1 MEYGEFGG
9 YGLLEARLGPF
20 LRKDAPAPSGWVI
33 LGWVGRQFIMCQGQN
48 DVNTLSKFSGTHSH
62 FSAYFRDVSGSTP
75 ERNTRSYEPLNM
87 I

>member
-33 LGWVGRQFIMCQGQN
+33 LGWVGRQFIMCQG
-48 DVNTLSKFSGTHSH
+48 
-62 FSAYFRDVSGSTP
+62 
-75 ERNTRSYEPLNM
+75 RN
-87 I
+87 